1 MTKVTGITNFS
12 GMFYQFLFQNQS
24 IIMEQENLKKSN
36 IDFLLDQRYPLWL
49 VRHALGQDMGP
60 EEYANIKEE
69 DYLSDNRGKNLS
81 LHQKIGVVRD
91 LFYHGLTVPFDD
103 GNYSHAVGPI
113 HAGIIEPGHFRFV
126 VEGEMIR
133 HLTIRLGFQKR
144 NIRDMILN
152 QSMARVLPYS
162 ETISGDTSIGYAL
175 AFSKLYE
182 NAYQMKLP
190 KEIGLF
196 RSILV
201 ELERIAVHI
210 GDLGGI
216 SEDIGYYP
224 LYGVCVTDRGAALG
238 LMETWTG
245 HRFGKTVIRP
255 GTIFI
260 NRKIDAKQAKQAFLQ
275 LKKVYYDRIRPQ
287 ILRAFSISTIKER
300 MQGCGFIS
308 EADVATYGFVGMVS
322 RMAGVEE
329 DLRLSQPEYPDWK
342 PLPLKAEHHHYNGDV
357 WARMYLRFAEIE
369 QSLHWIEFTLSKID
383 LDQIWNG
390 NPTHSRETNEL
401 LRKKIEPGIY
411 YATVEAWRGP
421 LLVALELDEEGL
433 VKNSYIRDPSVLNWH
448 ALELAVRGEQVS
460 DFPLNNKSFNLSYV
474 GFDL

>member
-1 MTKVTGITNFS
+1 MSQVTGITNFN
-12 GMFYQFLFQNQS
+12 GVYYQFLYQNNL
-24 IIMEQENLKKSN
+24 IEMEEVKSKKSN
-36 IDFLLDQRYPLWL
+36 IDFLLDQKYPVWL
-49 VRHALGQDMGP
+49 VRHSFGQDMGS
-60 EEYANIKEE
+60 EEYSELKEE
-69 DYLSDNRGKNLS
+69 DFLNDNRGKNLS
-81 LHQKIGVVRD
+81 LHQKTGVVRD
-91 LFYHGLTVPFDD
+91 LFYHGLTVPFSD

-126 VEGEMIR
+126 VEGEEIR

-144 NIRDMILN
+144 NIQELILN
-152 QSMARVLPYS
+152 KPIGQVMSYS
-162 ETISGDTSIGYAL
+162 ETISGDTSIGYSL
-175 AFSKLYE
+175 TFSNIYE
-182 NAYQMKLP
+182 EAYGIHLP
-190 KEIGLF
+190 KDIRLF

-245 HRFGKTVIRP
+245 HRFGKSVIRP
-255 GTIFI
+255 GKVLV
-260 NRKIDAKQAKQAFLQ
+260 NQKISPKLAKESFYQ
-275 LKKVYYDRIRPQ
+275 LKKVYNTRVRPQ
-287 ILRAFSISTIKER
+287 ILRALSISTLKER

-308 EADVATYGFVGMVS
+308 ESDVETYGFVGMVA
-322 RMAGVEE
+322 RMAGVED
-329 DLRLSQPEYPDWK
+329 DLRKNHTDYPNWK
-342 PLPLKAEHHHYNGDV
+342 PLPLKEEHHHYNGDV

-369 QSLHWIEFTLSKID
+369 QSLDWIENIISTLDWD
-383 LDQIWNG
+383 LVWSEGRDQ
-390 NPTHSRETNEL
+390 RLNEL
-401 LRKKIEPGIY
+401 FTKKINPGVFFK
-411 YATVEAWRGP
+411 TVEAWRGP
-421 LLVALELDEEGL
+421 LLVALNLDEDGY

-448 ALELAVRGEQVS
+448 ALELAVRGEQIS